1 MGPGLYGSGLAETRQ
16 ASPSSNRFALGRG
29 CVGRCVGGAGRGGA
43 EPGGF
48 GRPGR
53 AGRPPAHRT
62 HDWLRLRRL
71 YPRGLT
77 ARAWAGPSREAR
89 GAGGAG
95 LGVGLGMLRLGG
107 PARLGLRP
115 RDGERAG
122 GREGPTS
129 QQEVS
134 LEGRGLLRRHMN

>member
-1 MGPGLYGSGLAETRQ
+1 MA
-16 ASPSSNRFALGRG
+16 
-29 CVGRCVGGAGRGGA
+29 
-43 EPGGF
+43 
-48 GRPGR
+48 GR

-134 LEGRGLLRRHMN
+134 LEGRGLLRRHMS